1 MKKLLNKISI
11 LFIFSSLILASCS
24 KSFIERDPFGSV
36 PTGEAITDEASMQ
49 TALNGAYAAL
59 RNLGVYGRD
68 WPVVGD
74 LQADNTFLE
83 VNNSGRYIAQYK
95 YIFTR
100 TDEVYGEMWNAA
112 YTVILRANKI
122 IDADITGDN
131 INALKAQA
139 YAIRA
144 LMYFKLVNTYARPYT
159 DDPGK
164 PGVPLVLH
172 YDPYVQPPRNTVAE
186 VYAQI
191 ISDYKI
197 AFENADGYT
206 NSVTLSKY
214 AIEGLLAKA
223 YLYMG
228 DNTNAKKAA
237 ADVINHSE
245 FSLVDAGNYYDF
257 WKDPDI
263 HTDAVEVMFEVDVD
277 IIDNLGTDDLGAFYL
292 GGYTDLYA
300 SNDLV
305 NLYSPTDVRT
315 SVLIPYYTKAGAPAV
330 LVAKYQNSDNTKD
343 RDNIKVLRL
352 AEVYLIAAEASLPNN
367 EEDAR
372 GYLNAV
378 AETRDPDFSGYT
390 SSGTELLNDIVTE
403 RRKELAFEGD
413 RYYDLNRL
421 KREINRGDNEG
432 SISGPPTIPYND
444 YHRIAPIPETELQAN
459 PNIEQNPDYQ

>member
-352 AEVYLIAAEASLPNN
+352 SEVYLIAAEASLPNN

-432 SISGPPTIPYND
+432 SISGPLTIPYND

>member
-1 MKKLLNKISI
+1 MKQLLNKISI
-11 LFIFSSLILASCS
+11 LFIFSSFILASCS
-24 KSFIERDPFGSV
+24 KSFIERNPAGSV
-36 PTGEAITDEASMQ
+36 PTGDAITDEASMQ
-49 TALNGAYAAL
+49 TALLGAYAGL

-74 LQADNTFLE
+74 LQADNVFLE
-83 VNNSGRYIAQYK
+83 VQNSGRYIEQYK
-95 YIFTR
+95 YIFTE

-112 YTVILRANKI
+112 YVVILRANKI
-122 IDADITGDN
+122 IDADINGDN
-131 INALKAQA
+131 VNALKAQA
-139 YAIRA
+139 YALRA

-197 AFENADGYT
+197 AFENAGGYT

-228 DNTNAKKAA
+228 DNAKAKQAA
-237 ADVINHSE
+237 VDVINNSE
-245 FSLVDAGNYYDF
+245 FSLVDADNYFDF
-257 WKDPDI
+257 WKDGGI
-263 HTDAVEVMFEVDVD
+263 HTDAVETMFEVDVD
-277 IIDNLGTDDLGAFYL
+277 IIDNLGTDDLGAFYVE
-292 GGYTDLYA
+292 GYMDLYA
-300 SNDLV
+300 SDDLV
-305 NLYSPTDVRT
+305 NLYSPTDART
-315 SVLIPYYTKAGAPAV
+315 SVLIPYQTKSGSPAV
-330 LVAKYQNSDNTKD
+330 VVYKYQNASDAKD
-343 RDNIKVLRL
+343 RDNIKVIRL
-352 AEVYLIAAEASLPNN
+352 SEVYLIAAEASLPNN
-367 EEDAR
+367 EDDAR
-372 GYLNAV
+372 NYLNAL

-390 SSGTELLNDIVTE
+390 STGNDLLNDIITE

-421 KREINRGDNEG
+421 MRSIDRGSNAG
-432 SISGPPTIPYND
+432 SISGPLTIPYDD
-444 YHRIAPIPETELQAN
+444 YHRIAPIPQTELQAN
-459 PNIEQNPDYQ
+459 PNIEQNPEY

>member
-11 LFIFSSLILASCS
+11 LFIFSSFILASCS
-24 KSFIERDPFGSV
+24 KSFVERNPFGSV
-36 PTGEAITDEASMQ
+36 PTGDAITDEASMQ
-49 TALNGAYAAL
+49 TALNGAYAGL
-59 RNLGVYGRD
+59 RSLGVYGRD

-74 LQADNTFLE
+74 LQADNTFIE
-83 VNNSGRYIAQYK
+83 VNNAGRYIEQYK
-95 YIFTR
+95 YIFTE

-122 IDADITGDN
+122 IDANATGDN

-139 YAIRA
+139 YALRA

-159 DDPGK
+159 DDPSA

-191 ISDYKI
+191 ISDYNT
-197 AFENADGYT
+197 AFENAVGYS

-228 DNTNAKKAA
+228 DKVNAKKAA
-237 ADVINHSE
+237 VDVINNGE
-245 FSLVDAGNYYDF
+245 FSLVDADNYHDF

-263 HTDAVEVMFEVDVD
+263 HIDAVEVMFEVDVD
-277 IIDNLGTDDLGAFYL
+277 IIDNLGTDDLADMYA

-300 SNDLV
+300 SDDLV

-315 SVLIPYYTKAGAPAV
+315 SVLIPYATKAGTPAV
-330 LVAKYQNSDNTKD
+330 VVYKYQNSDNTKD
-343 RDNIKVLRL
+343 RDNIKVIRL
-352 AEVYLIAAEASLPNN
+352 SEVYLIAAEASLPNN
-367 EEDAR
+367 EDDAR
-372 GYLNAV
+372 YYLNV
-378 AETRDPDFSGYT
+378 IAETRDPDFSGYN

-421 KREINRGDNEG
+421 KREIQRSDNDG
-432 SISGPPTIPYND
+432 SITGPLTIPYDD
-444 YHRIAPIPETELQAN
+444 YHRIAPIPQTETQAN
-459 PNIEQNPDYQ
+459 PNIEQNPEY

>member
-1 MKKLLNKISI
+1 MKQLLNKIFI
-11 LFIFSSLILASCS
+11 LFVFSSFILASCS
-24 KSFIERDPFGSV
+24 KSFIEREPFGSV
-36 PTGEAITDEASMQ
+36 PTGDAITDEASMQ
-49 TALNGAYAAL
+49 TALNGAYAGL
-59 RNLGVYGRD
+59 RSLGIYGRD

-83 VNNSGRYIAQYK
+83 VQNSGRYIAQYK
-95 YIFTR
+95 YIFTQ

-122 IDADITGDN
+122 IDADATGDN

-159 DDPGK
+159 DDPNK

-191 ISDYKI
+191 ISDYKT
-197 AFENADGYT
+197 AFENADGY
-206 NSVTLSKY
+206 NSSVTLSKY

-228 DNTNAKKAA
+228 DKVNAKKAA
-237 ADVINHSE
+237 VDVINNSE
-245 FSLVDAGNYYDF
+245 FSLVDAKSYFDF
-257 WKDPDI
+257 WKDGDI

-277 IIDNLGTDDLGAFYL
+277 IIDNLGSDDLAAFYVD
-292 GGYTDLYA
+292 GYQDLYA
-300 SNDLV
+300 SDELV
-305 NLYSPTDVRT
+305 SLYSATDVRT

-330 LVAKYQNSDNTKD
+330 IVYKYQNASDAKD

-352 AEVYLIAAEASLPNN
+352 SEVYLIAAEASLPDN
-367 EEDAR
+367 EDDAR
-372 GYLNAV
+372 DYLNAV
-378 AETRDPDFSGYT
+378 AETRDPDFAGYT
-390 SSGTELLNDIVTE
+390 SSGTELLNDIITE

-421 KREINRGDNEG
+421 KRDVKRGNNEG
-432 SISGPPTIPYND
+432 SISGPLTIPYDD
-444 YHRIAPIPETELQAN
+444 YHRIAPIPQTELQAN

>member
-1 MKKLLNKISI
+1 MKKLLNKIAI
-11 LFIFSSLILASCS
+11 LFIFSSFMLASCS
-24 KSFIERDPFGSV
+24 KSFIERNPSGSV
-36 PTGEAITDEASMQ
+36 PTGEAITDEASME
-49 TALNGAYAAL
+49 TALNGAYAGL
-59 RNLGVYGRD
+59 RSLGVYGRD

-74 LQADNTFLE
+74 LQADNTFIELY
-83 VNNSGRYIAQYK
+83 NSGRYIEQYK

-131 INALKAQA
+131 VNALKAQA

-159 DDPGK
+159 DDPSK

-191 ISDYKI
+191 ISDYET
-197 AFENADGYT
+197 AFENADGYS

-228 DNTNAKKAA
+228 DNAKAKQAA
-237 ADVINHSE
+237 VDVINNSE
-245 FSLVDAGNYYDF
+245 FSLVDADNYFDF

-263 HTDAVEVMFEVDVD
+263 HTDAVEAMFEVDVD
-277 IIDNLGTDDLGAFYL
+277 IIDNLGTDDLAAFYVQ
-292 GGYTDLYA
+292 GYQDLYA
-300 SNDLV
+300 SDNLV

-315 SVLIPYYTKAGAPAV
+315 SVLIPYYTKSGAPAV
-330 LVAKYQNSDNTKD
+330 IVYKYQNSSSTKD

-352 AEVYLIAAEASLPNN
+352 SEVYLIAAEASLPNN
-367 EEDAR
+367 EDDAR

-378 AETRDPDFSGYT
+378 AETRDPDFTGYT
-390 SSGTELLNDIVTE
+390 SSGNELLNDIITE

-421 KREINRGDNEG
+421 KRAINRSGNDG
-432 SISGPPTIPYND
+432 SISGPLTIPYDD
-444 YHRIAPIPETELQAN
+444 YHRIAPIPETELNAN

>member
-36 PTGEAITDEASMQ
+36 PIGEAITDEASMQ

-100 TDEVYGEMWNAA
+100 TDEVYGEMWNAG

-352 AEVYLIAAEASLPNN
+352 SEVYLIAAEASLPNN

-432 SISGPPTIPYND
+432 SISGPLTIPYND

>member
-122 IDADITGDN
+122 IDADITGDK

-197 AFENADGYT
+197 AFENADGYI

-432 SISGPPTIPYND
+432 SISGPLTIPYND

>member
-122 IDADITGDN
+122 IDADITGDK

-432 SISGPPTIPYND
+432 SISGPLTIPYND